1 MIEAIKAFW
10 VFIIVLGATSISAL
24 AMEQDTVTKYYIDE
38 VEVTIDRFHCELANM
53 KETGGWFCRETD
65 TGGATGYDCQDKAGR
80 AYKYV
85 CISELHENRCSLSR
99 INAPASRTLDQ

>member
-10 VFIIVLGATSISAL
+10 VFIMVLSATSSSAL
-24 AMEQDTVTKYYIDE
+24 AMEQDTVTKYYLDE
-38 VEVTIDRFHCELANM
+38 VEVTVDRFNSELSKM

-65 TGGATGYDCQDKAGR
+65 TGGATGYNCQDKARR

-85 CISELHENRCSLSR
+85 CISEPHENRCSLSR
-99 INAPASRTLDQ
+99 INAPASGTLDP